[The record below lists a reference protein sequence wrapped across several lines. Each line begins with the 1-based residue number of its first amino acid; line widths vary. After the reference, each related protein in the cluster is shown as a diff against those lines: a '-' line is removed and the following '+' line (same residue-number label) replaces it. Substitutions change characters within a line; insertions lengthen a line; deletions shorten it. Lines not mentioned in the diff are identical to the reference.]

1 MDSNWQVCSL
11 VVQAKSQHINDI
23 ATQLRSFPGC
33 EVALS
38 DVESGQL
45 IVVVEAEQS
54 ETLMKTIESVRN
66 VAGVLAVSLVYHQ
79 QDEHCLLYTSPS
91 PRDYAASRMPSS
103 A

>member
-1 MDSNWQVCSL
+1 MDNNWQVCSL

-45 IVVVEAEQS
+45 IVVVEAEHS

-66 VAGVLAVSLVYHQ
+66 VAGVLR
-79 QDEHCLLYTSPS
+79 CRWFIT
-91 PRDYAASRMPSS
+91 SRMSKVRKHHETQSS
-103 A
+103 

>member
-1 MDSNWQVCSL
+1 MDNNWQVCSL

-23 ATQLRSFPGC
+23 ATQLRSFSGC

-54 ETLMKTIESVRN
+54 ETLMKTICSTLTLLCICTPT
-66 VAGVLAVSLVYHQ
+66 VLKDL
-79 QDEHCLLYTSPS
+79 DKLSPLKS
-91 PRDYAASRMPSS
+91 
-103 A
+103 

>member
-1 MDSNWQVCSL
+1 MDTNWQVCSL

-23 ATQLRSFPGC
+23 AKQLRSFPGC

-54 ETLMKTIESVRN
+54 EMLMKTIESVRN

-79 QDEHCLLYTSPS
+79 QDEQGEETP
-91 PRDYAASRMPSS
+91 
-103 A
+103 